1 MYIYIRSM
9 SEAQSKIYDKI
20 TSVANQ
26 IDMHI
31 MKILFYPD
39 SPFVDHWM
47 HEIWAF
53 LSMVGKLKGS
63 NKYPKAAFIKKS
75 LAVYND
81 MPEAL
86 MQLVWEDESDLDPLD
101 VSVHDIE
108 RCLNEYQDWLA
119 SELSANGFA
128 KQAAVKAKLKEICNV

>member
-1 MYIYIRSM
+1 MYIYIRAM

-20 TSVANQ
+20 SSVANQ

-39 SPFVDHWM
+39 SEYVDHWM
-47 HEIWAF
+47 HEIWSF

-63 NKYPKAAFIKKS
+63 NKYPKASFIKKS

-81 MPEAL
+81 MIDVMME
-86 MQLVWEDESDLDPLD
+86 LVLDEESDLAPLD
-101 VSVHDIE
+101 VTPQEIKQ
-108 RCLNEYQDWLA
+108 CLNEYQNWLA
-119 SELSANGFA
+119 SELSAHG
-128 KQAAVKAKLKEICNV
+128 AVRQSDVKSKLKEICNV